1 MKWRDRELKVR
12 VINRKV
18 IREAQP
24 ILVRLQ
30 TAEEKVSAEF
40 LKHPEVVAAL
50 ASGKTEQEAIFG
62 NSELMQVFL
71 TLKSGED
78 SMDKMNAMYDLFVL
92 GVDQSG
98 WEEAE
103 VAKFKTD
110 DELDTLDKEEVYE
123 FVNSFRPK
131 LSK

>member
-30 TAEEKVSAEF
+30 TAEEKISAEF

-62 NSELMQVFL
+62 NNELMQVFL
-71 TLKSGED
+71 RLKSGED

-103 VAKFKTD
+103 VARFKTD

>member
-18 IREAQP
+18 IREAQS
-24 ILVRLQ
+24 ILKRLQ
-30 TAEEKVSAEF
+30 TAEEKISSEF
-40 LKHPEVVAAL
+40 LKHPEVVSAL

-62 NSELMQVFL
+62 NNELMETFIR
-71 TLKSGED
+71 LKSDDD

-103 VAKFKTD
+103 VARFKTD
-110 DELDTLDKEEVYE
+110 DELDTLDKEEVYS
-123 FVNSFRPK
+123 FVDSFRPK